1 MDLFSAAR
9 AEVNRPPAGVA
20 GVVLVPSDRSM
31 PRSVAWP
38 PNEGDRPVG
47 VVLRLLED
55 IGPAPVARLPD
66 ELSPAL
72 RSVDELRDRSISRRS
87 EPTDEEDVERSGRSL
102 LAELERLL
110 DVDED
115 RLETERSISRSA
127 A

>member
-1 MDLFSAAR
+1 
-9 AEVNRPPAGVA
+9 
-20 GVVLVPSDRSM
+20 
-31 PRSVAWP
+31 
-38 PNEGDRPVG
+38 
-47 VVLRLLED
+47 
-55 IGPAPVARLPD
+55 LPD